1 MGVMVFIS
9 STVVAYL
16 NLFNSLVGFI
26 STYLF
31 PNAALKQWFTLRMPK
46 DAAFA
51 DYMMTF
57 CGQRDAAWAILTVIE
72 LFFSDGI
79 SRNYLLASFL
89 YGSFVACDI
98 FFRVQHKC
106 DAHGVAKGPVVFFCT
121 SVGWLSR
128 CGELHQSLNRLASRF
143 RCIAS

>member
-16 NLFNSLVGFI
+16 NLFNSLIGFI
-26 STYLF
+26 TTYLF
-31 PNAALKQWFTLRMPK
+31 PKAALKQWFTLRMPK
-46 DAAFA
+46 DPAFA
-51 DYMMTF
+51 EYMMTF

-106 DAHGVAKGPVVFFCT
+106 EAHGVAKGPVVFFALPLAGLVA
-121 SVGWLSR
+121 VGSYINL
-128 CGELHQSLNRLASRF
+128 
-143 RCIAS
+143 